1 MLFCLFTGPES
12 DHGAE
17 NQKTCAGFLF
27 HMICYTRYLSSG
39 YDRNYFITSAR
50 FLCRLIKN
58 PLFPLPQAGAGHLER
73 VRQNCYAKPE
83 RNIIMKTIA
92 IIDDDLYIGD
102 MLSEVLSKEGFGV
115 LRAYSGTEALYLLKE
130 KRPDLVLL
138 DLMLPGMSGE
148 EVLSYIKGIPVI
160 VLSARAEV
168 QDKIDL
174 LLGGAADYMTKPFD
188 TGELL
193 ARIAVQLRRTD
204 SPSGAEP
211 LTAGDLSID
220 PLSRSLSVCG
230 KEVRLTR
237 TEYAI
242 IKLLMENPGRV
253 IARSVLLDRIGADTP
268 DCTERSLKQHIS
280 NLRKKLQEAGDTDYI
295 ETVWGIGFKLRT
307 VKILTKS

>member
-1 MLFCLFTGPES
+1 
-12 DHGAE
+12 
-17 NQKTCAGFLF
+17 
-27 HMICYTRYLSSG
+27 
-39 YDRNYFITSAR
+39 
-50 FLCRLIKN
+50 
-58 PLFPLPQAGAGHLER
+58 
-73 VRQNCYAKPE
+73 
-83 RNIIMKTIA
+83 MKTIA

-102 MLSEVLSKEGFGV
+102 MLTEVLSKEGFSV

-160 VLSARAEV
+160 VLSARADV
-168 QDKIDL
+168 KDKIAL

-193 ARIAVQLRRTD
+193 ARIAVQLRKAD
-204 SPSGAEP
+204 SLKEPSF

-220 PLSRSLSVCG
+220 LLSRSLSVCG

-242 IKLLMENPGRV
+242 IKLLMENPERV

-280 NLRKKLQEAGDTDYI
+280 NLRKKLQDAGGTDYI
-295 ETVWGIGFKLRT
+295 ETVWGIGFKLRDH
-307 VKILTKS
+307 KS